1 MQNYDS
7 NKDNKLD
14 LPNGEIL
21 QFLRDSYKIFDKV
34 YDPTKPSEI
43 PLQKY
48 FAFMDSDNDGVVGL
62 NDLEKHCLKSLCP
75 VTYLI

>member
-1 MQNYDS
+1 MMQSYDS

-21 QFLRDSYKIFDKV
+21 QFLRDSYKIFEKV

-43 PLQKY
+43 PL
-48 FAFMDSDNDGVVGL
+48 
-62 NDLEKHCLKSLCP
+62 
-75 VTYLI
+75 